1 MYTHTHTPSHLHVCT
16 RNCQRVSGTDRLKVA
31 QTGTH
36 VRSLPSP
43 LWCSACWKESL
54 ESAPRLWV
62 QPMTHPLET
71 QGWRFSPRRMGDGA
85 LPESIIRA
93 SCGPVGRCDSRGCGP
108 KAGGHRVTGTHGG
121 CLEGFMCPGDKG
133 LWGGL
138 GLAGEKTGLCQ
149 LGASHCGLSVVD
161 FQAQRLYKSN
171 WWIIKLQMT
180 H

>member
-1 MYTHTHTPSHLHVCT
+1 
-16 RNCQRVSGTDRLKVA
+16 
-31 QTGTH
+31 
-36 VRSLPSP
+36 
-43 LWCSACWKESL
+43 
-54 ESAPRLWV
+54 
-62 QPMTHPLET
+62 
-71 QGWRFSPRRMGDGA
+71 
-85 LPESIIRA
+85 
-93 SCGPVGRCDSRGCGP
+93 
-108 KAGGHRVTGTHGG
+108 
-121 CLEGFMCPGDKG
+121 MCPGDKG